1 MEMTLRFST
10 KERYNRAVHHL
21 VNDCKDYRLNS
32 RGKCLD
38 GSYYGYVT
46 FEELDRHFYVSCET
60 CGKRFDLMDSNNCNV
75 FPCDDCGDGYC
86 PDCFI
91 KRHGKADFD
100 SMMDAWESYCPDC
113 WPKYKQEI
121 MSR

>member
-1 MEMTLRFST
+1 MEMTLRFTT

-21 VNDCKDYRLNS
+21 LHECKDYRLNS

-46 FEELDRHFYVSCET
+46 FEELDRHFYVYCDT
-60 CGKRFDLMDSNNCNV
+60 CGKQFDLNDPENCDV
-75 FPCDDCGDGYC
+75 YPCDCGKAFC

-91 KRHGKADFD
+91 KRHGKAEFD
-100 SMMDAWESYCPDC
+100 SMIDAWESYCPDC
-113 WPKYKQEI
+113 WPLYKAEV
-121 MSR
+121 MNR

>member
-21 VNDCKDYRLNS
+21 LHECKDYRLNS
-32 RGKCLD
+32 RGKLLD
-38 GSYYGYVT
+38 GVNYGYVT
-46 FEELDRHFYVSCET
+46 FEKLDNHFYVWCDT
-60 CGKRFDLMDSNNCNV
+60 CGKEFDLNDPENCDV
-75 FPCDDCGDGYC
+75 YPCDCGKAFC

-91 KRHGKADFD
+91 KRFGKSDFD

-113 WPKYKQEI
+113 WPKYRAEI
-121 MSR
+121 LSR